1 MIMTDNR
8 KITVYVL
15 ATIAFIALFLLPVLG
30 ITTEINADATAE
42 SVVSSGDYVFFVV
55 ENGDVPLAAA
65 PTNNFSSYVLWIAL
79 GYFVL
84 LMLSIYSAWYLTV
97 RRNIRELSDKLMPME
112 RKAFSISQSFFHPI
126 ECYRLARDAENAVA
140 STYARYM

>member
-1 MIMTDNR
+1 MTGNR
-8 KITVYVL
+8 KIIVNVL

-30 ITTEINADATAE
+30 FATEINADATAQ
-42 SVVSSGDYVFFVV
+42 SAVSSGDYVFFVV

-65 PTNNFSSYVLWIAL
+65 PTSNFSSYVLWIAL
-79 GYFVL
+79 GYFAL
-84 LMLSIYSAWYLTV
+84 LMLSIYSAWYLTM

-112 RKAFSISQSFFHPI
+112 RKAFNIPQSFFHPI
-126 ECYRLARDAENAVA
+126 RCRRLARDVENAVA